1 MGSSERDAAN
11 WLKRAKPGYCNITL
25 GHLEASCAF
34 GSRGAL
40 GLSREASR
48 TGWSAAAGECLA
60 KCMRCPRCEFM
71 SLSVRY
77 SDCSWYSTC
86 DLSRLNDATAQEPA
100 FQSAAV
106 VRRRG
111 PPAVQSKTGRLQA
124 VARSLEGLHCLS
136 PSGLP
141 IEEPH
146 LPADLAELERAM
158 LDGRRVLK
166 LPHHLLRLTTI
177 NPDNVGETLGTLLSA
192 LAVQADAPHT
202 SWQLSWTPVQKR
214 PTPKHALSL
223 LRHMSR
229 YIWRNGL
236 PFGLSETAGG
246 YIWRNGS
253 PFGLSETAGGTVV
266 GCYGGVRVVQ
276 TYDFAPRVRPSWRAV
291 AQLRALLRP
300 AGASSAPLSPPA
312 WEQQRGRATA
322 RRMRGTNLGNAVA
335 PIQAPRPVAILFQR
349 PRGRSDN
356 GRAIVNEAD
365 TLSALDAAGFE
376 PSLLSPSQLSL
387 SALARRLGSAALLV
401 GVHGAALAHCMWL
414 PRGRSALIEVFLPD
428 HAYGLYPLFARAA
441 GVLHLPL
448 LLRWPSVDRRPAAS
462 LSAFKASAWARWPGY
477 RNDSVLE
484 QLKACSAYP
493 LSTAL
498 YRLNLFERG
507 HCVDIAKSADYTI
520 PSHELRHVAGLA
532 LSHVL
537 HASSVERRT
546 DHVLHASSARI
557 GGAGGAEDDAEDACS
572 TCSVRRST
580 EDDAK
585 DGAEGSEGGGADG
598 SVGGSVGGSEGG
610 SEGGSVGGGAPTA
623 LSLRPAPL
631 LCEDAFVLGVE
642 RLTLLDPQQGAV
654 PSVSARHTLS
664 RYLRGMGFC
673 PRMVPV
679 DGIKCMHP
687 RGRGFCPRL
696 LASSQALDASIE
708 NASLVIRVAERSS
721 AVLSAESAEMSAE
734 RRLRLRRRGA
744 VLIDLVTSSSVT
756 HSVHAAQA
764 MSAASTAASSAVAP
778 GSMVPVDGILPIPG
792 FCLEHGPGCQ
802 LTLQTL
808 EVLLRFALVALHP
821 LSDTSSFTQGP
832 LWKPLWKRRPGAA
845 MPKGGAGAGC
855 RC

>member
-223 LRHMSR
+223 LRQISR

-236 PFGLSETAGG
+236 PFG
-246 YIWRNGS
+246 
-253 PFGLSETAGGTVV
+253 FSETAGGTVV

-312 WEQQRGRATA
+312 REPQRGRATA
-322 RRMRGTNLGNAVA
+322 RRMRGTNLGHAVA
-335 PIQAPRPVAILFQR
+335 PSQAPRPVAILFQR

-414 PRGRSALIEVFLPD
+414 PRGRSALVEVFLPD

-507 HCVDIAKSADYTI
+507 HCVDIAKSADYTV

-546 DHVLHASSARI
+546 EHGLHASSASSSAPPAPPMR
-557 GGAGGAEDDAEDACS
+557 AEDACS

-610 SEGGSVGGGAPTA
+610 SVGGSVGGGAPTA

-744 VLIDLVTSSSVT
+744 VLIDLVTSSVT

-764 MSAASTAASSAVAP
+764 MSAASTAASSAMAP